1 MPRTNRPP
9 SATQIYHV
17 MLRGINHQQIFEDQ
31 YDYIQFI
38 KILYELIPISRYEL
52 HAYCL
57 MTNHVHLLIRSTGES
72 LSQLMKRLE
81 VRFVTWYNKKYVRS
95 GHLFENRYKSEP
107 VEDEGYYLTVTRYI
121 LQNPVKAGLCKHILD
136 YPWSS
141 VSMYFSPT
149 PGLITTDL
157 LRQYINTK
165 ETFLNYMSATNDD
178 VCLDLNSGKTAR
190 SITDSRA
197 HELIYQVTNCGNI
210 TEFQRLDSKTRNH
223 YVALLAHRM
232 TLRQLALHTGL
243 SKSHIQRILKKEG
256 TKGTDE
262 YNGTVPYCPPV
273 V

>member
-1 MPRTNRPP
+1 MPRTYRPP

-31 YDYIQFI
+31 YDYIQFT
-38 KILYELIPISRYEL
+38 KILYELIPISQYEL

-57 MTNHVHLLIRSTGES
+57 MTNHVHLLIRINGES
-72 LSQLMKRLE
+72 LAQFMKRLE
-81 VRFVTWYNKKYVRS
+81 VRFVIWYNKKYSRS

-141 VSMYFSPT
+141 VSLYFSQN
-149 PGLITTDL
+149 PGLITTHL

-165 ETFLNYMSATNDD
+165 RMFLNYMTAENDD
-178 VCLDLNSGKTAR
+178 TCLDLDSRQPSHG
-190 SITDSRA
+190 ITDSHAR
-197 HELIYQVTNCGNI
+197 ELIYQMTKCENI
-210 TEFQRLDSKTRNH
+210 TKFQELDLRTRNR
-223 YVALLAHRM
+223 YVSMLAPKM

-243 SKSHIQRILKKEG
+243 SKTHIQRILKKEG
-256 TKGTDE
+256 TKRDTC
-262 YNGTVPYCPPV
+262 V
-273 V
+273 